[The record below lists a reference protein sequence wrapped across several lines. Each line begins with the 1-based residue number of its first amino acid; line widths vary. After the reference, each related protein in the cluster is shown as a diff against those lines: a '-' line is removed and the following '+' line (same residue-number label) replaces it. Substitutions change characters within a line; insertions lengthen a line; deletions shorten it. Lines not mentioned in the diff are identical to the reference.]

1 MVQVPLHMQTD
12 LNCTIG
18 SGVVEGNTEDE
29 RDETRTT
36 RRRRRGVGD
45 HRPEQEGREQ
55 MMRRGA
61 RRNPGIQMVVHVCG

>member
-29 RDETRTT
+29 RDETR
-36 RRRRRGVGD
+36 RGVGGAASAII
-45 HRPEQEGREQ
+45 GRSKKGEN
-55 MMRRGA
+55 R
-61 RRNPGIQMVVHVCG
+61 

>member
-29 RDETRTT
+29 RDEQLVM
-36 RRRRRGVGD
+36 RRVRRGVGGAASAII
-45 HRPEQEGREQ
+45 GRSKKGEN
-55 MMRRGA
+55 R
-61 RRNPGIQMVVHVCG
+61 